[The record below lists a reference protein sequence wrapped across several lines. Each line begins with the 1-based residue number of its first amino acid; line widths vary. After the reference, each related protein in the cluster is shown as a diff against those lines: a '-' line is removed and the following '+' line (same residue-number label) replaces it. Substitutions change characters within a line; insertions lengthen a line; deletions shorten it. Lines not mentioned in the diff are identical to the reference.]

1 MNLIQK
7 TKETVNRICEKTHL
21 SKKILLIVFLF
32 ISGII
37 LLFISEMPKD
47 KKNVKN
53 TETTTLR
60 TLADDY
66 ALALEER
73 LTSIISAIDGVG
85 AVRVMVT
92 VESTGEDVYLHN
104 FDYGENENPDGKNS
118 YEQKD
123 EYVIVNNGDS
133 EEGIVVKVQQPEIR
147 GVAVVCQGASSEKV
161 RAAIVQTVTALLD
174 ISSARVSVAEMG

>member
-1 MNLIQK
+1 M
-7 TKETVNRICEKTHL
+7 

-37 LLFISEMPKD
+37 LLIISELPKD
-47 KKNVKN
+47 KKDVKY

-85 AVRVMVT
+85 AVKVMVT

-104 FDYGENENPDGKNS
+104 FDYGEDENPDGKNS